1 MIGRSFLLQL
11 NTLKEDEMAKPT
23 KLNFFRETKVNI
35 LKK

>member
-23 KLNFFRETKVNI
+23 KLNFIRETKVNI
-35 LKK
+35 